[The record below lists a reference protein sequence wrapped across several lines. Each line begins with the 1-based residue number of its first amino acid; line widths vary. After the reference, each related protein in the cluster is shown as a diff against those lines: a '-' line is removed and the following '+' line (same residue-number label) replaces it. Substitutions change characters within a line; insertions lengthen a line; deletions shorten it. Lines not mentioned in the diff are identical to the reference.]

1 MSLVSTLQ
9 QLKARSVHITT
20 YPTPR
25 SVMETRAVLAAL
37 QRFGEVVTFRNLKYD
52 PTNTAPQKDK
62 TTIAIFDSD
71 DAAQAAIS
79 ASPLQVPI
87 ITKRSSVL
95 PADPHLHPHH
105 SHTHPD
111 PSHPNSSS
119 EPESAFPTQ
128 DPKQPTREP
137 KDFTLNLFMRP
148 ARHNHT
154 MALRR
159 NPFHTSF
166 SKPDPEGAIHK
177 DLMKAGIEPGLR
189 ALADVPAARK
199 EFLPLAQRVSVAEWS
214 ERVGAGSLMGLL
226 RRAVGGKETTVAVQG
241 REGTENEKGVK
252 EDMEKDG

>member
-1 MSLVSTLQ
+1 MTLISTLQ

-52 PTNTAPQKDK
+52 PTNTAPQKEK
-62 TTIAIFDSD
+62 TTIVIFDSD

-87 ITKRSSVL
+87 IKRSSSVL
-95 PADPHLHPHH
+95 PADPHPHH
-105 SHTHPD
+105 SHSRNHPD
-111 PSHPNSSS
+111 PRS
-119 EPESAFPTQ
+119 EPDYHTESPQ
-128 DPKQPTREP
+128 QPTRDPNE
-137 KDFTLNLFMRP
+137 FTLNLFMRP

-166 SKPDPEGAIHK
+166 SKPDPKGAIHK
-177 DLMKAGIEPGLR
+177 DLMKTGIEPSLR
-189 ALADVPAARK
+189 ALADVPAAKK
-199 EFLPLAQRVSVAEWS
+199 EFLPLAQRESVAEWS
-214 ERVGAGSLMGLL
+214 ERVGAGSLMRLL
-226 RRAVGGKETTVAVQG
+226 AKGVGGKDAAVDVRGKEMEGKEETEH
-241 REGTENEKGVK
+241 EGGEK
-252 EDMEKDG
+252 EDMKKGG

>member
-1 MSLVSTLQ
+1 MTLLSTLQ
-9 QLKARSVHITT
+9 QLKARSVHLTT

-52 PTNTAPQKDK
+52 PTNTAPQKEK
-62 TTIAIFDSD
+62 TTIVIFDSD

-87 ITKRSSVL
+87 NKRSSSVL
-95 PADPHLHPHH
+95 PADPHPHH
-105 SHTHPD
+105 SHSRNHTDSP
-111 PSHPNSSS
+111 
-119 EPESAFPTQ
+119 PESESHTQ
-128 DPKQPTREP
+128 DPQQTH
-137 KDFTLNLFMRP
+137 KDPNEFTLNLFMRP

-166 SKPDPEGAIHK
+166 SKPDPKGAIHK
-177 DLMKAGIEPGLR
+177 DLMKTGIEPSLR
-189 ALADVPAARK
+189 ALADVPAAKK
-199 EFLPLAQRVSVAEWS
+199 EFLPLAQRESVAEWS

-226 RRAVGGKETTVAVQG
+226 AKGIGGKDAAVAVQG
-241 REGTENEKGVK
+241 KEETEHEGGEK
-252 EDMEKDG
+252 EDMKKGG